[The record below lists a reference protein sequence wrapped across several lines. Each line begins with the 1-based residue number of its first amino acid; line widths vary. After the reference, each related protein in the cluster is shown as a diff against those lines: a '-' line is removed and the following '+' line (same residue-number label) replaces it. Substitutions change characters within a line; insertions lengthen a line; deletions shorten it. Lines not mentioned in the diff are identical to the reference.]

1 MIHRF
6 AKHLLI
12 GLTWLALTTL
22 AGAENFKLKN
32 GQSLEGTPIAPNPE
46 GIVIKKA
53 DGSFEPRAPWAGFT
67 QEALKEFAKNP
78 QAAKFV
84 EDLIEPDVEEKAKKA
99 APAIELKPF
108 PRAERPANNSSL
120 LGGLGSSSVGF
131 LVLVII
137 YLGNLYAG
145 YEVGRFRN
153 YPPGLTIG
161 VAAVAPV
168 VGPIV
173 FLSLPTRIKT
183 ALEEASEA
191 EAAAEAAG
199 ENAPSFVVPGTEERV
214 AAAEAAEKAAASPH
228 PPATVFQRGQITFN
242 RRFFETRLAGFFG
255 IISQEGEK
263 GMVLDIKHTRG
274 RHVGKQFRHLRLRL
288 EALLIVEALDAARVG
303 EDFTFSD
310 TGARFVRDEFFR
322 R

>member
-6 AKHLLI
+6 AKHVLI
-12 GLTWLALTTL
+12 GFIWLALTAL
-22 AGAENFKLKN
+22 AGAETFKLKN
-32 GQSLEGTPIAPNPE
+32 GQALEGTPIAPNAE

-67 QEALKEFAKNP
+67 QEALKEFAKSP

-84 EDLIEPDVEEKAKKA
+84 EDLIEPDIQEKAKKV

-108 PRAERPANNSSL
+108 PRAERPAPKASL
-120 LGGLGSSSVGF
+120 IGGLGSSSVGLF
-131 LVLVII
+131 LLVMI
-137 YLGNLYAG
+137 YLGSLYAG
-145 YEVGRFRN
+145 YEVGVFRN

-168 VGPIV
+168 IGPII

-183 ALEEASEA
+183 AAEEASEA

-255 IISQEGEK
+255 VVSQEGEK
-263 GMVLDIKHTRG
+263 GMVMDIKHARG
-274 RHVGKQFRHLRLRL
+274 RHAGKRIVRVTAAEVCVHVTKGTASEDVNIPYTEIQEISIRHK
-288 EALLIVEALDAARVG
+288 DA
-303 EDFTFSD
+303 
-310 TGARFVRDEFFR
+310 
-322 R
+322 